1 MADASACILINI
13 GELDGIRFPIFY
25 CANNYISA
33 VFKKFQALIQSMM
46 KSKKSRLLKK
56 GIRLWRQ
63 YQSTKVIIKNEL
75 SYDINYY

>member
-25 CANNYISA
+25 CITNYISA
-33 VFKKFQALIQSMM
+33 VFKKIKALIQSMM
-46 KSKKSRLLKK
+46 KSKKNILKK

-63 YQSTKVIIKNEL
+63 FLSDNEL